1 MTYLQNGQQL
11 FQNYFLLI
19 LWKTAVRQYFLPI
32 LWKTAVRQYF
42 LLILW
47 KTAVRQYFLPI
58 LWQGRV
64 GGGPPISVE
73 AFRKVLS
80 SQKAFYCSQHC
91 CTVVFSTTQSYKSKK
106 EKSQHMCT
114 FSLLTIVSY
123 LGSTFFSTN
132 YKYIFVHII
141 IQE

>member
-42 LLILW
+42 LLILG

-58 LWQGRV
+58 LWKGRV

-91 CTVVFSTTQSYKSKK
+91 CTVDFPLHRVIKAKK
-106 EKSQHMCT
+106 KNHSICVPFPCSPLFPILVQR
-114 FSLLTIVSY
+114 FFLQIINIY
-123 LGSTFFSTN
+123 LYT
-132 YKYIFVHII
+132 
-141 IQE
+141 